1 VRKGKKFHLTPATVA
16 FIATTGKPLAG
27 SESAYVEALVRLEK
41 AEPNPRLAKYVTEVQ
56 AELAKECSARG
67 ETNVD
72 AALAARGRSR
82 REKPV

>member
-1 VRKGKKFHLTPATVA
+1 MRKAKKFHLTPATAA
-16 FIATTGKPLAG
+16 FITKTGKPLAG
-27 SESAYVEALVRLEK
+27 SESAYMEALVRLEK

-56 AELAKECSARG
+56 TELAEECSTRG

-82 REKPV
+82 KKKPV